1 MWNYYY
7 DSVRDEAG
15 EHWAEYQDYL
25 DKNLSTEMQQD
36 RSEVNLWL
44 FKSLF
49 YFMNG
54 VISYLYSYL

>member
-25 DKNLSTEMQQD
+25 DKNHNKVTEDADPMKGD
-36 RSEVNLWL
+36 R
-44 FKSLF
+44 
-49 YFMNG
+49 
-54 VISYLYSYL
+54 